1 MAAAAILK
9 ITKIAISPNGLTDLY
24 VAVNTMDKLQ
34 FLVLI
39 VCMYGTGGD
48 RKKGKGRTTA

>member
-1 MAAAAILK
+1 MI
-9 ITKIAISPNGLTDLY
+9 IAVFSS

-39 VCMYGTGGD
+39 SDCTCLISNRLG
-48 RKKGKGRTTA
+48 AISL